1 MSFLFLDLV
10 LKNKFL
16 FFFAEKQMLARPW
29 AKTDRICSIDTLS
42 SFTTAQLAAAAAEV
56 EVMAAEALV
65 TALDQVHKI
74 ISLSLIQN

>member
-1 MSFLFLDLV
+1 MSSLFLDLV
-10 LKNKFL
+10 LKKNFL

-42 SFTTAQLAAAAAEV
+42 SFTTAQLEEAAEV
-56 EVMAAEALV
+56 AEAAAEALV

-74 ISLSLIQN
+74 IS